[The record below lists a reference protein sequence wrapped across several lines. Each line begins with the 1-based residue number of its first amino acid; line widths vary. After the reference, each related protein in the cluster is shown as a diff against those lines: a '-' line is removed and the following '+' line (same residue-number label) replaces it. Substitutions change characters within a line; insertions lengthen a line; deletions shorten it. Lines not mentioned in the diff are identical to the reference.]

1 MAYKQS
7 PGRMNMPKTGAG
19 IPSALTMPDP
29 TDPKKK
35 YGEVTV
41 KKDKNEYGSNRITIS
56 QPWSSNGKK
65 TNKSYKEFAAA
76 GGDVAAAKKFNENK
90 KSSGVR
96 TRTMLYGDAKP
107 AGPKISVSTPKP
119 KIDLSK
125 KPSVDKDYGS
135 FTYGSNAHN
144 MNSGGHSTYG
154 KTPAGKTPKFSQ
166 SYTRSPRNPM
176 SGKANIAKSR
186 KITAREDQLMKS
198 DFYNQKYH
206 PMQDKKKFETHLQN
220 IETFEKRKNDKKFAR
235 KKITDKRNAD
245 LNVKREALKQKQNT
259 ARAERAAFKKKR
271 K

>member
-1 MAYKQS
+1 MAFKIKRFIS
-7 PGRMNMPKTGAG
+7 PLN
-19 IPSALTMPDP
+19 IEV
-29 TDPKKK
+29 DPKEPKPSNVK
-35 YGEVTV
+35 YGALEKTSSTSASGRTTVTV
-41 KKDKNEYGSNRITIS
+41 T
-56 QPWSSNGKK
+56 QPFSSNGKK
-65 TNKSYKEFAAA
+65 TSKSYKEFAKE
-76 GGDVAAAKKFNENK
+76 GGDVAAAKKFNARKSGSRTTTYSYGGNK
-90 KSSGVR
+90 PTGI
-96 TRTMLYGDAKP
+96 KP
-107 AGPKISVSTPKP
+107 VSTSTPKP
-119 KIDLSK
+119 RIDLSK
-125 KPSVDKDYGS
+125 KPSIDKDYGS

-154 KTPAGKTPKFSQ
+154 KTAAGKTPRFSQ
-166 SYTRSPRNPM
+166 SYTESPKNPM

-198 DFYNQKYH
+198 DFYNQKYN
-206 PMQDKKKFETHLQN
+206 PTQDKKKFETHLQN